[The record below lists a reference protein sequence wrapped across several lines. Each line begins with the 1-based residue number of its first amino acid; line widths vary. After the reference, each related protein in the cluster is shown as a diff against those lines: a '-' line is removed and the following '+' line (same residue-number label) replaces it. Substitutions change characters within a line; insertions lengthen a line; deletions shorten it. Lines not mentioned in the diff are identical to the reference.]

1 MSPLK
6 GNNGYI
12 RLNPELTGHP
22 VTVAKTQTFLLF
34 IVHVL
39 CFPHIHSTLK
49 CGFLLTRISVF
60 SFLHWEKSLGSSFCS
75 FGHITS
81 TCLVSSL
88 KVEAFMSLLLPV
100 VILKDKKPNKRV
112 SFSQESVFTGS
123 QSNEQKEDDM
133 QEARAHFFFF
143 TRRIF
148 KTSHLHSFNTR
159 KLLWNC
165 FAFFYF
171 AVTLT
176 PAEVFSWF
184 GTKQFTSG

>member
-1 MSPLK
+1 MQDVTQISNTIHLHTQLNQPLSEPLRMFPLK
-6 GNNGYI
+6 GNNGYM
-12 RLNPELTGHP
+12 RLKPELTGHP
-22 VTVAKTQTFLLF
+22 VTAAKTQTFLQF

-49 CGFLLTRISVF
+49 CGFLLTRNPVF

-88 KVEAFMSLLLPV
+88 KVEAFMSQLLPV

-123 QSNEQKEDDM
+123 QSNEQKEDDT
-133 QEARAHFFFF
+133 QEAGAHFIF

-159 KLLWNC
+159 KLL
-165 FAFFYF
+165 
-171 AVTLT
+171 
-176 PAEVFSWF
+176 
-184 GTKQFTSG
+184 